1 MLANAASQSSRNF
14 CRRGDLPGWRPDTM
28 MSARSYLGWHPT
40 RNSSH
45 HRCHVARVQGWR
57 PCFITLADLRCA
69 LSRITAEASPPV
81 DCNHLGSQ
89 TSCSST
95 RLGAFRRHRTTP
107 PRPSGGGHG
116 KIHRQLAQTAA
127 ACACARPCRD
137 RLSAFMGSW
146 NGDALFNQATS
157 RPSTL
162 WPPHGTHDTEATSLR
177 FDAFTA
183 QVGQMGSLYQ
193 DSMGGLRYKFSITMQ
208 A

>member
-1 MLANAASQSSRNF
+1 
-14 CRRGDLPGWRPDTM
+14 M
-28 MSARSYLGWHPT
+28 MPRSARSYLGWHPT
-40 RNSSH
+40 RNPSH

-116 KIHRQLAQTAA
+116 KIHSAVSPEGSCL
-127 ACACARPCRD
+127 
-137 RLSAFMGSW
+137 RLRKAM
-146 NGDALFNQATS
+146 S
-157 RPSTL
+157 RPSLGLYGLLEWRCALQPSNFEAIDALATP
-162 WPPHGTHDTEATSLR
+162 WDTRHGGYFSAVRCLHGASRTDGIALPR
-177 FDAFTA
+177 FDGRPSV
-183 QVGQMGSLYQ
+183 QVEYSNASLNTT
-193 DSMGGLRYKFSITMQ
+193 SGGVWSSPCNPHWHVYL
-208 A
+208 